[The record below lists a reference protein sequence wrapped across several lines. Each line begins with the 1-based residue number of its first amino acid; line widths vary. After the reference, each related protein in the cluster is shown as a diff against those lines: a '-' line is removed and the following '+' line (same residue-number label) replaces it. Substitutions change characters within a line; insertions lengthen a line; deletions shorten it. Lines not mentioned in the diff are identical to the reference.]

1 MTTYDITY
9 LISQFK
15 KIFPEIDKGD
25 ILYKSSE
32 KRPNTLQIIFKG
44 EFMQKHNLIF
54 VYYDMDCYK
63 LMTVKQY
70 RNEEKALEKM
80 RSELSRIQMTLKNE
94 RRQKS
99 K

>member
-1 MTTYDITY
+1 MTTYDMTY

-15 KIFPEIDKGD
+15 KIFPEIDTSDVLFKTSV
-25 ILYKSSE
+25 K
-32 KRPNTLQIIFKG
+32 KPNTLQIIFQGK
-44 EFMQKHNLIF
+44 FKQKHNLVF

-63 LMTVKQY
+63 IMTVKQY

>member
-1 MTTYDITY
+1 
-9 LISQFK
+9 
-15 KIFPEIDKGD
+15 
-25 ILYKSSE
+25 
-32 KRPNTLQIIFKG
+32 
-44 EFMQKHNLIF
+44 
-54 VYYDMDCYK
+54 
-63 LMTVKQY
+63 MTVKQY